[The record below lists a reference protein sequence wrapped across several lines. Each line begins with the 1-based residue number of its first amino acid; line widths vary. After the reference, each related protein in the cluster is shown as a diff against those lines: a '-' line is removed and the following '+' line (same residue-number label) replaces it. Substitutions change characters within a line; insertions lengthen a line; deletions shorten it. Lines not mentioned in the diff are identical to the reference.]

1 MLFNLNNQIKM
12 NKTLINLI
20 AIALLLTAC
29 NNERKR
35 GNTLAAN
42 LRLDSKSVLARSVKP
57 TVNVYI
63 ENSGSMFGYISTGND
78 FDRSISSL
86 LTSIRVSE
94 YADSINLFYINS
106 KTFKQNVDIPTY
118 IRSIN
123 LHNAQTWPGNLG
135 RTDLCALF
143 DTVTSNVKDNTISI
157 FVSDCIFSPG
167 RGVDAS
173 RYIGAEKD
181 CITLTINQ
189 KLKSHNLAFV
199 VYRLLSEFR
208 GEYFDCQ
215 DNVTRINNQRPY
227 FIWIIGKREHIAAFK
242 QKIPKNRIEGQL
254 QNSYTIFKS
263 ESNNSYAVQ
272 LSPKIGSFDR
282 TNPTTIKKT
291 KRDDDSGKFMFSVG
305 VDFSSLLV
313 DETYLTNPKNF
324 KLSNPNYSIEIIKK
338 QMGNHTHLIRVTT
351 TANII
356 SPTKLTIQLKNNI
369 PDWVKEFS
377 DETCTNINSNGMMQ
391 KTYGLKQIVNG
402 IYAAYNYIDDILSEI
417 IININ
422 QNP

>member
-1 MLFNLNNQIKM
+1 M
-12 NKTLINLI
+12 NKTLINLL
-20 AIALLLTAC
+20 AIVLLLSTC
-29 NNERKR
+29 SNERKR
-35 GNTLAAN
+35 GNTHAAN
-42 LRLDSKSVLARSVKP
+42 VSTYPNPAIVSQAKP
-57 TVNVYI
+57 IVNVYV

-86 LTSIRVSE
+86 LTSVKVSG
-94 YADSINLFYINS
+94 YSDSINLYYINS
-106 KTFKQNVDIPTY
+106 RTFKQNVDIPTF
-118 IRSIN
+118 IRRTN

-167 RGVDAS
+167 RGVVAS

-189 KLKSHNLAFV
+189 KLRSHNLAFV

-242 QKIPKNRIEGQL
+242 QKIPTNKIEGQL

-263 ESNNSYAVQ
+263 ESNNSFAVQ
-272 LSPKIGSFDR
+272 LNPKIGSFDR

-291 KRDDDSGKFMFSVG
+291 KRDNNSGKFMFSVG

-324 KLSNPNYSIEIIKK
+324 KLNNPNYSIEIIKK

-356 SPTKLTIQLKNNI
+356 SPTRLTIQLKNNI
-369 PDWVKEFS
+369 PDWVEEFS

-402 IYAAYNYIDDILSEI
+402 IYAAYNYNDDILSEI

>member
-1 MLFNLNNQIKM
+1 M
-12 NKTLINLI
+12 NKTLINLL
-20 AIALLLTAC
+20 AIVLLMSAC
-29 NNERKR
+29 SNERKR
-35 GNTLAAN
+35 GNTLATNVSTYPNPAIV
-42 LRLDSKSVLARSVKP
+42 SHAKP
-57 TVNVYI
+57 IVNIYV
-63 ENSGSMFGYISTGND
+63 ENSVSMFGYISTGND

-86 LTSIRVSE
+86 LTNIRVSD

-106 KTFKQNVDIPTY
+106 KTFKQNVDIPTF
-118 IRSIN
+118 IKGIN
-123 LHNAQTWPGNLG
+123 IHNAQTWPGNLG
-135 RTDLCALF
+135 RTDLCALI

-167 RGVDAS
+167 RGVYAS

-189 KLKSHNLAFV
+189 KLRSHNLAFV

-242 QKIPKNRIEGQL
+242 QKIPTNRIEGQL

-263 ESNNSYAVQ
+263 DSNVSYAVQ
-272 LSPKIGSFDR
+272 LNPKIGSFNR
-282 TNPTTIKKT
+282 INPTTINRT
-291 KRDDDSGKFMFSVG
+291 RRDNNSGKFMFSVG

-324 KLSNPNYSIEIIKK
+324 KLSNPNYSIEIIKRR
-338 QMGNHTHLIRVTT
+338 MGNHTHLVRVTT

-356 SPTKLTIQLKNNI
+356 SPTRLMIQLKNNI
-369 PDWVKEFS
+369 PDWIDEFS

-391 KTYGLKQIVNG
+391 KTFGLKQIVHG
-402 IYAAYNYIDDILSEI
+402 IYAAYNYKDDILSEI
-417 IININ
+417 TININ
-422 QNP
+422 QNQ